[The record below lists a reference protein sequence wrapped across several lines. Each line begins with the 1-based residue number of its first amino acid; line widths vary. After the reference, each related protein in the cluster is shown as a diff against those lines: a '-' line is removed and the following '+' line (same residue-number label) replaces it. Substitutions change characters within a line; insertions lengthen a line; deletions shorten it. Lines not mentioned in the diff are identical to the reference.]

1 MLVQDDFFCLTFF
14 CPALP
19 GESGPQLDLEMCPDI
34 SFQPGQTAMKIRRIV
49 ALFCA
54 VALVGCALWFD
65 ASRSAAQ
72 QSGFTIEQVLSSP
85 FPANLIAAPTG
96 ERIAWGFNAE
106 GKRNIWVAD
115 GPDFKARQL
124 TQFNEDTGQEIG
136 ELKFTHDGE
145 WIVFVRGGGA
155 NSAGETPN
163 PTSDPAGASQAIHA
177 VSVKDGRLRRL
188 AEGTSPVV
196 SPTDLRVVFSK
207 NNQIH
212 IVEIVDGSE
221 PHQLFAARGSNFTPQ
236 WSPDG
241 KHLAFN
247 SSRGTHSFI
256 GVYDFEKQTIRYIA
270 SSVDRD
276 SAPRWSLDGKRIAFI
291 RQPARGNAP
300 RALTQDAPDPWT
312 IWVADAATGAANE
325 IWRSGNRPEDSPPR
339 MAGENLLQWAA
350 GDRLVFASE
359 MDGWMRLYSIAA
371 SGGEVKGLTPTG
383 CEWES
388 MTFTPDK
395 RAIIYSSNYKD
406 IDRRHLWIVPIDGKT
421 PGENFGLGEH
431 IEWNPVVTATGKQ
444 LACFSS
450 TATKPAELNVITTD
464 KSIEKL
470 FEKQNAEKAKT
481 IAPVESDYFG
491 NLLVTP
497 QQVIFKA
504 DDGQEIH
511 GQLFLPKDAKPTDK
525 LPAVIFMHGG
535 PMRQMFLGWHNRYYY
550 HNAYAFNQFLASRGY
565 AVLSVNYRLGIGY
578 GRAFRQAKNGGARG
592 ASEYQDIVAGAMY
605 LRSRADIDPAR
616 VGLWGG
622 SYGGYL
628 TALGLA
634 RNSDLFAAGVDLHGV
649 HDWSLRL
656 SNANWIE
663 YGNRDVVKIAFD
675 ASPVSSVEKWKSP
688 VLFIHG
694 DDDRNVAFS
703 QTVDLVRRLRELK
716 VPHETIVYPDEVH
729 DFLLHKNWV
738 EIYKASFDF
747 FERHLKT
754 AKPKTAKVDT
764 LIRGGSV
771 IDGMGAPAT
780 KADIGITGDRITF
793 IGDAAAAG
801 VEADRMID
809 AVGLIVAPGFIDPH
823 THADEDLFDPKRN
836 ANLAFLTQGVT
847 TVFIGSD
854 GRSRIPL
861 AKAFQQLDAQ
871 KIGTNVASF
880 VGHGAVRSAV
890 MGMSD
895 AAPTAEQLERMKLL
909 VRQGMT
915 EGAIGLSTGLY
926 YAPGSYS
933 KTEEVIELAKIAAE
947 FGGVYDTHQRDE
959 SSYTVGL
966 LGSIREVI
974 RIGREARIPAHI
986 SHIKALGADVWGKS
1000 TDACGLIN
1008 RARVEGINVTA
1019 NQYPYI
1025 ASGTGLGA
1033 ALLPRWAEAG
1043 GRQEFLKRADDPAIR
1058 PKLIAEMEQNL
1069 KRRGGANSL
1078 LIRGGDKTLV
1088 GKRLDEIAKA
1098 RGKSPVETALEIL
1111 KTGNPGVTSFNMTE
1125 ADIENFMRQSWVMTG
1140 SDGSGGHPRKWGTYP
1155 RKIREYVINRK
1166 VISMERMIQA
1176 SSLQVAET
1184 FRLKDRGKLAAG
1196 YFADVIV
1203 FDPQTIADRA
1213 TYDQPELQSE
1223 GLRFIFVNGKLAV
1236 DGGKYNGALGGRTL
1250 RKLSP
1255 GE

>member
-1 MLVQDDFFCLTFF
+1 M
-14 CPALP
+14 
-19 GESGPQLDLEMCPDI
+19 
-34 SFQPGQTAMKIRRIV
+34 
-49 ALFCA
+49 
-54 VALVGCALWFD
+54 
-65 ASRSAAQ
+65 
-72 QSGFTIEQVLSSP
+72 SSP
-85 FPANLIAAPTG
+85 FPSELIAAPTG
-96 ERIAWGFNAE
+96 ERIAWAFNAE

-124 TQFNEDTGQEIG
+124 TQFNEDTGQELTQL
-136 ELKFTHDGE
+136 EFTHDGE
-145 WIVFVRGGGA
+145 WVVFVRGGSA
-155 NSAGETPN
+155 NSAGDIPN
-163 PTSDPAGASQAIHA
+163 PTSDPAGTSQAIHA
-177 VSVKDGRLRRL
+177 VSVKDGRLMRL
-188 AEGTSPVV
+188 AVGASPVV
-196 SPTDLRVVFSK
+196 SPTDRRVVFSK
-207 NNQIH
+207 DNQIH

-221 PHQLFAARGSNFTPQ
+221 PHQLFTARGSNFTPQ

-241 KHLAFN
+241 KQLAFN

-270 SSVDRD
+270 PSVDRD

-300 RALTQDAPDPWT
+300 RALTQDAPDPWM
-312 IWVADAATGAANE
+312 IWVADAASSNSGGTAKE
-325 IWRSGNRPEDSPPR
+325 IWRSGNRPEDAPPR
-339 MAGENLLQWAA
+339 MAGENLLQWTRD
-350 GDRLVFASE
+350 GNGENIVFASE
-359 MDGWMRLYSIAA
+359 MDGWLRLYSTDAN
-371 SGGEVKGLTPTG
+371 G
-383 CEWES
+383 
-388 MTFTPDK
+388 
-395 RAIIYSSNYKD
+395 RAIQPITPANSEIEHITFSPDRREVIFSSNRTD
-406 IDRRHLWIVPIDGKT
+406 IDRRALWRGLTLSLAAFAFT
-421 PGENFGLGEH
+421 PANK
-431 IEWNPVVTATGKQ
+431 ICWNPVVTGDGKF
-444 LACFSS
+444 LAYLGSDEHQPAMPFVMPI
-450 TATKPAELNVITTD
+450 KPIPTEWRDVVGEKEQSA
-464 KSIEKL
+464 KAEKL
-470 FEKQNAEKAKT
+470 NGDSRMLASEVLPKNFPAAK
-481 IAPVESDYFG
+481 
-491 NLLVTP
+491 LVTP

-504 DDGQEIH
+504 TDGQEIH
-511 GQLFLPKDAKPTDK
+511 GQLFLPTNAKPSDK

-535 PMRQMFLGWHNRYYY
+535 PSRQMFLGWHNRYYY
-550 HNAYAFNQFLASRGY
+550 HNAYAFNQFLASKGY

-592 ASEYQDIVAGAMY
+592 ASEYQDIVAGAQY
-605 LRSRADIDPAR
+605 LRARADIDPAR
-616 VGLWGG
+616 IGLWGG

-663 YGNRDVVKIAFD
+663 YGNRDAVKIAFE

-747 FERHLKT
+747 FERNLKT

-771 IDGMGAPAT
+771 IDGSGSAAT
-780 KADIGITGDRITF
+780 KADVGITGDRITF

-801 VEADRMID
+801 IQSDRVID
-809 AVGLIVAPGFIDPH
+809 AAGLIVAPGFIDPH
-823 THADEDLFDPKRN
+823 THADDDIFNAQRN

-854 GRSRIPL
+854 GRSKIPL
-861 AKAFQQLDAQ
+861 GKALQQLDTQ

-880 VGHGAVRSAV
+880 VGHGAIRSAV

-895 AAPTAEQLERMKLL
+895 AAPTAEQLEKMKLL
-909 VRQGMT
+909 VRQGMI
-915 EGAIGLSTGLY
+915 EGAIGISTGLY

-933 KTEEVIELAKIAAE
+933 KTEEVIELAKVAAE

-959 SSYTVGL
+959 SSYTIGL
-966 LGSIREVI
+966 LGSIQEVL
-974 RIGREARIPAHI
+974 RIGREARIPVHI
-986 SHIKALGADVWGKS
+986 SHIKALGADVWGQSGKAI
-1000 TDACGLIN
+1000 DLIN
-1008 RARVEGINVTA
+1008 RARAEGINATA
-1019 NQYPYI
+1019 NQYPYV

-1033 ALLPRWAEAG
+1033 SLLPRWAEAG
-1043 GRQEFLKRADDPAIR
+1043 GRQEFLKRIDDPTIR

-1078 LIRGGDKTLV
+1078 LLHSNDRTLNN
-1088 GKRLDEIAKA
+1088 KRLDEIAKA

-1111 KTGNPGVTSFNMTE
+1111 RTTSPGVTSFNMTE
-1125 ADIENFMRQSWVMTG
+1125 ADIENFMKQPWVMTG

-1155 RKIREYVINRK
+1155 RKIREYVLNRK
-1166 VISMERMIQA
+1166 VISLERMIQA
-1176 SSLQVAET
+1176 SSAQVAET

-1196 YFADVIV
+1196 YFADIIV
-1203 FDPQTIADRA
+1203 FDPKTIADKA
-1213 TYDQPELQSE
+1213 TYEQPELPSE
-1223 GLRFIFVNGKLAV
+1223 GLRFILVNGKLAI
-1236 DGGKYNGALGGRTL
+1236 DGGKFNGSLAGRTI
-1250 RKLSP
+1250 RKPTS

>member
-1 MLVQDDFFCLTFF
+1 M
-14 CPALP
+14 
-19 GESGPQLDLEMCPDI
+19 
-34 SFQPGQTAMKIRRIV
+34 
-49 ALFCA
+49 
-54 VALVGCALWFD
+54 
-65 ASRSAAQ
+65 
-72 QSGFTIEQVLSSP
+72 SSP
-85 FPANLIAAPTG
+85 FPSELIAAPTG
-96 ERIAWGFNAE
+96 ERIAWAFNAE

-115 GPDFKARQL
+115 GPEFKARQL
-124 TQFNEDTGQEIG
+124 TQFNEDTGQELTQL
-136 ELKFTHDGE
+136 EFTHDGE
-145 WIVFVRGGGA
+145 WVVFVRGGSA
-155 NSAGETPN
+155 NSAGDIPN
-163 PTSDPAGASQAIHA
+163 PTSDPAGTSQAIHA
-177 VSVKDGRLRRL
+177 VSVKDGRLMRL
-188 AEGTSPVV
+188 AVGSSPVV
-196 SPTDLRVVFSK
+196 SPADRRVVFSK
-207 NNQIH
+207 DNQIH

-221 PHQLFAARGSNFTPQ
+221 PHQLFSARGSNFTPQ

-241 KHLAFN
+241 KQLAFN

-270 SSVDRD
+270 PSVDRD

-300 RALTQDAPDPWT
+300 RALTQDAPDPWA
-312 IWVADAATGAANE
+312 IWVADAASSNLVGSAKE
-325 IWRSGNRPEDSPPR
+325 IWRSGNRPVDAPPR

-350 GDRLVFASE
+350 DDRLVFASE

-371 SGGEVKGLTPTG
+371 SGGEVKALTPTG
-383 CEWES
+383 CEWEQV
-388 MTFTPDK
+388 MLRPDK
-395 RAIIYSSNYKD
+395 RQIVYSSNCANGQ
-406 IDRRHLWIVPIDGKT
+406 IDRRQLGFTDIVSAE
-421 PGENFGLGEH
+421 PGPFISGEANEN
-431 IEWNPVVTATGKQ
+431 IWWNPVYLADK
-444 LACFSS
+444 LACITS
-450 TATKPAELNVITTD
+450 TARMPGRITVLNSGPAGINTVAAETFPKAFPATK
-464 KSIEKL
+464 
-470 FEKQNAEKAKT
+470 
-481 IAPVESDYFG
+481 
-491 NLLVTP
+491 LVAP

-504 DDGQEIH
+504 ADGQEIH
-511 GQLFLPKDAKPTDK
+511 GQLFLPKDAKPADK

-535 PMRQMFLGWHNRYYY
+535 PARQMLLGWHNRYYY

-578 GRAFRQAKNGGARG
+578 GRAFRQAKNGGGRG
-592 ASEYQDIVAGAMY
+592 ASEYQDIVAGAQF

-616 VGLWGG
+616 IGLWGG

-663 YGNRDVVKIAFD
+663 YGNRDAAKIAFE
-675 ASPVSSVEKWKSP
+675 ASPVASVEKWKSP

-754 AKPKTAKVDT
+754 AKPNAPNKVGKIGKVDT

-771 IDGMGAPAT
+771 IDGSGSPAT
-780 KADIGITGDRITF
+780 KADVGITGDRISF
-793 IGDAAAAG
+793 VGDAAAAG
-801 VEADRMID
+801 VNADRVID
-809 AVGLIVAPGFIDPH
+809 ASGLIVAPGFIDPH
-823 THADEDLFDPKRN
+823 THADDDIFNPQRN

-854 GRSRIPL
+854 GRSKIPL
-861 AKAFQQLDAQ
+861 GKALQQLDTQ

-880 VGHGAVRSAV
+880 VGHGAIRSAV

-895 AAPTAEQLERMKLL
+895 AAPTTEQLEKMKLL

-926 YAPGSYS
+926 YAPGSYA
-933 KTEEVIELAKIAAE
+933 KTEEVIELAKVAAE

-959 SSYTVGL
+959 SSYTIGL
-966 LGSIREVI
+966 LGSIQEVL
-974 RIGREARIPAHI
+974 RIGREAKIPVHF
-986 SHIKALGADVWGKS
+986 SHIKALGTDVWGQSDK
-1000 TDACGLIN
+1000 AIELIN
-1008 RARVEGINVTA
+1008 RARAEGINATA
-1019 NQYPYI
+1019 NQYPYV

-1033 ALLPRWAEAG
+1033 CLLPRWAEAG
-1043 GRQEFLKRADDPAIR
+1043 GRQAFLKRIDDPTIR
-1058 PKLIAEMEQNL
+1058 PKLMAEMEQNL

-1078 LIRGGDKTLV
+1078 LLHSNDRTLNN
-1088 GKRLDEIAKA
+1088 KRLDEIAKA

-1111 KTGNPGVTSFNMTE
+1111 KVTSPGVTSFNMTE
-1125 ADIENFMRQSWVMTG
+1125 ADIENFMKQPWVMTG

-1155 RKIREYVINRK
+1155 RKIREYVLNRK

-1176 SSLQVAET
+1176 SSAQVAET
-1184 FRLKDRGKLAAG
+1184 FKLKDRGNLAAG

-1203 FDPQTIADRA
+1203 FDPKTIADRS
-1213 TYDQPELQSE
+1213 TYDQPNLQSE
-1223 GLRFIFVNGKLAV
+1223 GLRFILVNGKLAV
-1236 DGGKYNGALGGRTL
+1236 DGGKFNGALGGRTL
-1250 RKLSP
+1250 RKSVND
-1255 GE
+1255 E